1 MSNQNIN
8 GYEIE
13 RFSIGDD
20 DYFDIDWL
28 DGSVY
33 KTAKVKGSVI
43 KAIAS
48 GGNIYNIDGTL
59 TGDRILNGDLFAL
72 AFDQLRKLTIN
83 VNPAP
88 LGSTGVEFNV
98 FPTGA
103 LMRFRDAATN
113 EIRLEIMQDGSVRL
127 NEEYKFPLLDGNAGD
142 VLQTD
147 GSGNVTFQPVVA
159 SNIFNSNGAL
169 TTNRIVSGSFFDLFF
184 LDHNSFIFQTS
195 ANGTDTQNGVWFD
208 IEETNVLN
216 GGNLFRIRK
225 KGGVGVGVDRFRVL
239 KNGQIEFNEEYKFP
253 LLDGTAGS
261 ILQTDGS
268 GNLSFGNLDQYI
280 NFSSTQWS
288 KSIPNTILATGQTA
302 NGISFF
308 TDSDLFLNGTTN
320 YDQYSISFGRL
331 ATLTGTNGTAN
342 ININGINYLATF
354 NTSLTQ
360 TAIDFVATHSSTL
373 LALGIQVF
381 ANAGILRFGGTNTIL
396 NTITITTITGNLNG
410 TLNTPVADHI
420 VIPYLNRP
428 YFGQRLQ
435 HEIRVN
441 FNILVGSNNF
451 YQLSLR
457 RWSDDSII
465 GSPITI
471 ERNTD
476 YTGQQH
482 VFISY
487 TAGANDPFVTGG
499 FYFAFFNN
507 SGQNVTF
514 TDGSGI
520 LIQTKF
526 QKPTKF

>member
-1 MSNQNIN
+1 
-8 GYEIE
+8 
-13 RFSIGDD
+13 
-20 DYFDIDWL
+20 
-28 DGSVY
+28 
-33 KTAKVKGSVI
+33 
-43 KAIAS
+43 
-48 GGNIYNIDGTL
+48 
-59 TGDRILNGDLFAL
+59 
-72 AFDQLRKLTIN
+72 
-83 VNPAP
+83 
-88 LGSTGVEFNV
+88 
-98 FPTGA
+98 
-103 LMRFRDAATN
+103 
-113 EIRLEIMQDGSVRL
+113 
-127 NEEYKFPLLDGNAGD
+127 
-142 VLQTD
+142 
-147 GSGNVTFQPVVA
+147 
-159 SNIFNSNGAL
+159 
-169 TTNRIVSGSFFDLFF
+169 
-184 LDHNSFIFQTS
+184 
-195 ANGTDTQNGVWFD
+195 
-208 IEETNVLN
+208 
-216 GGNLFRIRK
+216 
-225 KGGVGVGVDRFRVL
+225 
-239 KNGQIEFNEEYKFP
+239 
-253 LLDGTAGS
+253 
-261 ILQTDGS
+261 
-268 GNLSFGNLDQYI
+268 
-280 NFSSTQWS
+280 
-288 KSIPNTILATGQTA
+288 
-302 NGISFF
+302 
-308 TDSDLFLNGTTN
+308 
-320 YDQYSISFGRL
+320 
-331 ATLTGTNGTAN
+331 
-342 ININGINYLATF
+342 LATF